1 MVHVLV
7 SFPSFVY
14 FNLLF
19 ILLSEAFFELKDIFS
34 QSFQSS
40 ERKRIDGEGDAAVGL

>member
-19 ILLSEAFFELKDIFS
+19 ILLSVAFFELKDVFS

-40 ERKRIDGEGDAAVGL
+40 ERKRIVGEGDTAVGL